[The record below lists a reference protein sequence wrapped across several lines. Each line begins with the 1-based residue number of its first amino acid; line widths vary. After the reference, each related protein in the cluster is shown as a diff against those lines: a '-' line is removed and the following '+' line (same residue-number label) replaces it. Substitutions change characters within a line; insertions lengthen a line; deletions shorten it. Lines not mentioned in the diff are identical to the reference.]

1 MTIRWFTLLPS
12 LIFFFALQCFYPS
25 VAHAGAIA
33 LSPSQIY
40 LTIVPGEKVTGEF
53 YVQRA
58 FPGEDE
64 LMDVS
69 VRGEDVS
76 MVSLDGGEELLLPVG
91 EPAVSYPFSIETSG
105 LEIGNSY
112 QWSISFIKQDTEVA
126 GVGSEVYLGVSGAIQ
141 LNVVDELP
149 PEQQAVDLY
158 SEDEPGAYVTLQDIE
173 PSFSEGAGL
182 FDGFIWSF
190 QNVSDTYV
198 KNVPYVYELE
208 REGRVVMSGR
218 GKVIQVVAPGESL
231 EVDVSAFA
239 RKSGEY
245 KITVRVGDKEVSTD
259 QRFYYWDLHEWQM
272 STSQLVLILTGILV
286 LLAFM
291 VARRKKLTLV
301 ILLAVLL
308 LAAFGFVLFQ
318 SSQTFTLAELG
329 GMSTESA
336 PLALVVTPEGESIF
350 VRLQDGEQQ
359 VFNGSWNIFG
369 VSTGRAYA
377 FSNDVETP
385 AGHLVGSAAV
395 ASFDLT
401 RLPGIV
407 DAVEENTYR
416 SHVLFEGV
424 DGETE
429 KRFACVAEIV
439 HAYAPDCVML
449 DSLISTDLSDAT
461 FASGDSRL
469 VLFQEGELTWQY
481 DLWTAALTQ
490 VNTDQEEFSDE
501 QIKVANVSSDAVLPQ
516 VYRVFSYENQ
526 LHWIPEG
533 MRVAVLSDRLFLLQK
548 EENEKRHLYLADID
562 TGAYAFLTTVPSG
575 GDLYTFQKGSFMT
588 SP

>member
-1 MTIRWFTLLPS
+1 MNIRWLVLLPS
-12 LIFFFALQCFYPS
+12 FVLLFALQVFYPGT
-25 VAHAGAIA
+25 AQAGAIA

-40 LTIVPGEKVTGEF
+40 LTIVPGEEVTGEF
-53 YVQRA
+53 YVQRP

-69 VRGEDVS
+69 VRGEDTS
-76 MVSLDGGEELLLPVG
+76 FVSLDGGEELLLPVG
-91 EPAVSYPFSIETSG
+91 EQAVSYPFSIETSG
-105 LEIGNSY
+105 LEVGRSY
-112 QWSISFIKQDTEVA
+112 EWSISFIKQDTEVA
-126 GVGSEVYLGVSGAIQ
+126 GVGSEVHLGVSGAIQ
-141 LNVVDELP
+141 LNVVDQLP
-149 PEQQAVDLY
+149 PEQQAVDVY
-158 SEDEPGAYVTLQDIE
+158 SEDEPGAYVALQDIE

-182 FDGFIWSF
+182 FEGFIWSF
-190 QNVSDTYV
+190 QNISDTYV
-198 KNVPYVYELE
+198 KNVPYAYAFE
-208 REGRVVMSGR
+208 RDGHIVMSGK
-218 GKVIQVVAPGESL
+218 GKAVQVLAPGESL
-231 EVDVSAFA
+231 EVDVSAFV

-245 KITVRVGDKEVSTD
+245 KITVTVGDKEVSTD
-259 QRFYYWDLHEWQM
+259 QRFYYWHLYEWQM
-272 STSQLVLILTGILV
+272 STSQLVLILAGILV
-286 LLAFM
+286 FVAFM
-291 VARRKKLTLV
+291 VARRQKLTVVMLLA
-301 ILLAVLL
+301 ILLF
-308 LAAFGFVLFQ
+308 AAFGFVLFRSFQ
-318 SSQTFTLAELG
+318 PFTPVELG
-329 GMSTESA
+329 DMSTDSA
-336 PLALVVTPEGESIF
+336 PLALVVTPKGESIF

-359 VFNGSWNIFG
+359 VFHGSWNIFG

-385 AGHLVGSAAV
+385 SGHLVGSTAV

-416 SHVLFEGV
+416 SHVLFEGM
-424 DGETE
+424 DGETG
-429 KRFACVAEIV
+429 KRFACVTEIV

-449 DSLISTDLSDAT
+449 DSLISTDLGDAT
-461 FASGDSRL
+461 FASGDSRH

-481 DLWTAALTQ
+481 DLWTAALMQ

-501 QIKVANVSSDAVLPQ
+501 QIETANVSSDALLPQ

-548 EENEKRHLYLADID
+548 EEDEKRHLYLADID